1 MKCFI
6 VPKDNELRREL
17 SAAKV
22 VICSVR
28 LTNGEIVDIAD
39 ISYKQRPELQE
50 LLSHCEEADID
61 IVEERP

>member
-6 VPKDNELRREL
+6 VPQDSQLRKEL

-22 VICSVR
+22 VICSVK
-28 LTNGEIVDIAD
+28 LATGEVVDVAD

-61 IVEERP
+61 IVEEQP